1 MAGVHDRDVRLAV
14 TSATAPRAGDGE
26 AERERPGR
34 DLSWVAA
41 YEAES
46 LGGEAG
52 QNAIRA
58 AAGCDGS
65 APAPAA
71 AAAHRETLSDRT
83 SLSRRSDS
91 MLRSGVKVE
100 AERMLRP

>member
-1 MAGVHDRDVRLAV
+1 MTGVHDRDVRLP
-14 TSATAPRAGDGE
+14 ATGATPPRAGDGE
-26 AERERPGR
+26 AECERPGR
-34 DLSWVAA
+34 DLSWVTAQ
-41 YEAES
+41 EAES

-52 QNAIRA
+52 QNAVRA
-58 AAGCDGS
+58 AAGFDGRTR
-65 APAPAA
+65 APP

-83 SLSRRSDS
+83 SLSRRSES

>member
-1 MAGVHDRDVRLAV
+1 MTGVHDRDVRLRA
-14 TSATAPRAGDGE
+14 TGATAPRAGYGE
-26 AERERPGR
+26 AECECPGR

-52 QNAIRA
+52 HDAIRA

-65 APAPAA
+65 ARAPPAA
-71 AAAHRETLSDRT
+71 THRDTLSDRT

-91 MLRSGVKVE
+91 MLRSGVKDE